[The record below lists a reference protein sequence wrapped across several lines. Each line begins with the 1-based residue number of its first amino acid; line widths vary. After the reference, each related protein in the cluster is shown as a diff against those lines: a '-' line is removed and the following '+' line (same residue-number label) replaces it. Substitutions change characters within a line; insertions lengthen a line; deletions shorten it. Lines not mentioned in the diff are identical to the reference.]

1 MKSGEGFWLPL
12 EKIMSGKRDYVT
24 PLGSG
29 FRDSMERPSLGEG
42 RGELKEASEE
52 EKLTTETCVVCKRR

>member
-1 MKSGEGFWLPL
+1 
-12 EKIMSGKRDYVT
+12 MSGKRDYVT